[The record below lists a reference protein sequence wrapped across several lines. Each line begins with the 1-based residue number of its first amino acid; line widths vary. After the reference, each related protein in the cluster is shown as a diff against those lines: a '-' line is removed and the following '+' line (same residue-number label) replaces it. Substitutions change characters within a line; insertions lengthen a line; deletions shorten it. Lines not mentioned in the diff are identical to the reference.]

1 MRVYPTSFAFPG
13 VSSHSSSFQDGEM
26 IEDDEFADFEKH
38 DNVTWRGV
46 TVVSPVTGDGLSR
59 WNDMIDYIRKLRS
72 IVGGLRFKILICQWM
87 YGINGINHIKSH

>member
-1 MRVYPTSFAFPG
+1 MSYMNNWTMRVYTTSFAFPR

-59 WNDMIDYIRKLRS
+59 WNDRIDYGTKKTTY
-72 IVGGLRFKILICQWM
+72 IV
-87 YGINGINHIKSH
+87 